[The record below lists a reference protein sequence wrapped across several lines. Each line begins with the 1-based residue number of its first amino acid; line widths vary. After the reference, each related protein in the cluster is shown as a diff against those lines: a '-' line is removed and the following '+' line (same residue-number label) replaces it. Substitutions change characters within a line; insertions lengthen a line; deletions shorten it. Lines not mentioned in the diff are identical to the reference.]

1 MKTRYLL
8 YPLLFLFSVAMFA
21 SCSLSVPKERDIIED
36 SAFRSVD
43 LRIIEKTK
51 GTVMSLGDLMESYE
65 IIRLD
70 NRDEALIKTYPY
82 GVYVTDNYILL
93 RPADVVSPVK
103 LFTRKGRYVADIGGG
118 GQGPG
123 EDLYLFSWLVDE
135 KENRIYLGPGRTDK
149 VLVYDL
155 KGNYLPDE
163 VIRFGEIVHKSQI
176 WVDYDKKNV
185 VVVTL
190 PFSANVNSNFAISK
204 NVCWVQNREDDIVHR
219 IPVNHYGLIGD
230 YSNALVARRN
240 VDAISFSISE
250 VPMLRTRPDTLYH
263 YDAVKNI
270 ITPCFTIDHVVSENQ
285 SACTVLYETSRSY
298 WAQVTLYPNN
308 LSSSV
313 SSVRL
318 PAFNVCVSKKD
329 GNVRRIDRFTD
340 PLLGLSYPYLVMQ
353 NGYVCISYEPL
364 GLMDALDK
372 VLAQTDLKPEI
383 RKRVTNLRN
392 SLHENDNDIL
402 MIGKL
407 KSNY

>member
-1 MKTRYLL
+1 MKARYFF
-8 YPLLFLFSVAMFA
+8 YPFLFLFSVAMFA

-103 LFTRKGRYVADIGGG
+103 LFTRKGRYVADIGGV

-123 EDLYLFSWLVDE
+123 EYLYLFSWLVDE
-135 KENRIYLGPGRTDK
+135 KENRIYLGPGRADK

-190 PFSANVNSNFAISK
+190 PFSANVNSNFAINK
-204 NVCWVQNREDDIVHR
+204 NVCWVQNREGDIVHR

-230 YSNALVARRN
+230 YSNGLVACRN
-240 VDAISFSISE
+240 VDAISFSIFE
-250 VPMLRTRPDTLYH
+250 DPMLRTRPDTLYH

-340 PLLGLSYPYLVMQ
+340 PLLGLSHLFLMMN
-353 NGYVCISYEPL
+353 NGYICISYDPL
-364 GLMDALDK
+364 ELMDALDK
-372 VLAQTDLKPEI
+372 VLTQTDLEPDV
-383 RKRVTNLRN
+383 RKRATDLRN

-402 MIGKL
+402 IIGKL
-407 KSNY
+407 KQ

>member
-1 MKTRYLL
+1 MKARHFF

-21 SCSLSVPKERDIIED
+21 SCSSYVPKEGDIIED

-43 LRIIEKTK
+43 LRIIEKIK
-51 GTVMSLGDLMESYE
+51 GTVMSLGDLMETYE
-65 IIRLD
+65 IIKLE
-70 NRDEALIKTYPY
+70 NRDEALVKTYPF
-82 GVYVTDNYILL
+82 GIFVTDNYILL
-93 RPADVVSPVK
+93 NPDAISPIK
-103 LFTRKGRYVADIGGG
+103 LFTRKGQYVADIGGI

-123 EDLYLFSWLVDE
+123 EYKTIHFCMIDE
-135 KENRIYLGPGRTDK
+135 KQKRIYLGPGRANKILT
-149 VLVYDL
+149 YDL
-155 KGNYLPDE
+155 KGNYLSDE
-163 VIRFGEIVHKSQI
+163 AIHFKEIVHKPCI
-176 WVDYDKKNV
+176 WMDHDKKHVTV
-185 VVVTL
+185 VGL
-190 PFSANVNSNFAISK
+190 PFSENENSNFEISN
-204 NVCWVQNREDDIVHR
+204 NVCWVQNREGDIVHR

-230 YSNALVARRN
+230 YSNGLVACRN
-240 VDAISFSISE
+240 VDAISFSIFE
-250 VPMLRTRPDTLYH
+250 DPMLRTRLDTLYH

-270 ITPCFTIDHVVSENQ
+270 ITPCFTIDYVVSENQ

-340 PLLGLSYPYLVMQ
+340 SLLGLSYPYLVMP

-364 GLMDALDK
+364 ELMDALDK
-372 VLAQTDLKPEI
+372 VLTQTDLEPDV
-383 RKRVTNLRN
+383 RKRATDLRN

-402 MIGKL
+402 IIGKL
-407 KSNY
+407 KQ

>member
-1 MKTRYLL
+1 MKARYFF
-8 YPLLFLFSVAMFA
+8 YPFLSLFSVAMFA
-21 SCSLSVPKERDIIED
+21 SCSLSVPKEGDIIED

-103 LFTRKGRYVADIGGG
+103 LFTRKGRYVADIGGV

-123 EDLYLFSWLVDE
+123 EYLYLFSWLVDE

-176 WVDYDKKNV
+176 WVNYDKKNV

-204 NVCWVQNREDDIVHR
+204 NVCWVQNREGDIVHR

-285 SACTVLYETSRSY
+285 SVCTVLYETSRSY

-340 PLLGLSYPYLVMQ
+340 PLLGLSHLFLMMN
-353 NGYVCISYEPL
+353 NGYICISYDPL
-364 GLMDALDK
+364 ELMDALDK

-383 RKRVTNLRN
+383 RKRATNLRN

>member
-1 MKTRYLL
+1 MKARYFF
-8 YPLLFLFSVAMFA
+8 YPFLSLFSVAMFA
-21 SCSLSVPKERDIIED
+21 SCSLSVPKEGDIIED

-103 LFTRKGRYVADIGGG
+103 LFTRKGRYVADIGGV

-123 EDLYLFSWLVDE
+123 EYLYLFSWLVDE
-135 KENRIYLGPGRTDK
+135 KENRIYLGPGRADK

-204 NVCWVQNREDDIVHR
+204 NVCWVQNREGDIVHR

-270 ITPCFTIDHVVSENQ
+270 ITPCFTKDHVVSENQ
-285 SACTVLYETSRSY
+285 SVCTVLYETSRSY

-340 PLLGLSYPYLVMQ
+340 PLLGLSHLFLMMN
-353 NGYVCISYEPL
+353 NGYICISYDPL
-364 GLMDALDK
+364 ELMDALDK
-372 VLAQTDLKPEI
+372 VLTQTDLEPDV
-383 RKRVTNLRN
+383 RKRATDLRN

-402 MIGKL
+402 IIGKL
-407 KSNY
+407 KQ

>member
-1 MKTRYLL
+1 MKKYLYFIVFVTL
-8 YPLLFLFSVAMFA
+8 W
-21 SCSLSVPKERDIIED
+21 SCSADKVNVKSED
-36 SAFRSVD
+36 NSFYSVD

-70 NRDEALIKTYPY
+70 NRDEALIKTYPSS
-82 GVYVTDNYILL
+82 VYVTDNYILL
-93 RPADVVSPVK
+93 QPDDVVSPVK
-103 LFTRKGRYVADIGGG
+103 LFTRKGRYVADIGGV

-123 EDLYLFSWLVDE
+123 EYLYLFSWLVDE
-135 KENRIYLGPGRTDK
+135 KENRIYLGPGRADK

-185 VVVTL
+185 AVVTL
-190 PFSANVNSNFAISK
+190 PFSANVNSNFAINK
-204 NVCWVQNREDDIVHR
+204 NVCWVQNREGDIVHR

-230 YSNALVARRN
+230 YSNGLVACRN
-240 VDAISFSISE
+240 VDAISFSIFE
-250 VPMLRTRPDTLYH
+250 DPMLRTRPDTLYH

-270 ITPCFTIDHVVSENQ
+270 ITPRFTIDHVVSENQ

-298 WAQVTLYPNN
+298 WARVTLYPNDI
-308 LSSSV
+308 SSN
-313 SSVRL
+313 SSPVRL
-318 PAFNVCVSKKD
+318 TTFNVCVSKKD
-329 GNVRRIDRFTD
+329 GSVKRIDRFTND
-340 PLLGLSYPYLVMQ
+340 FLGLSYPFLTMR
-353 NGYVCISYEPL
+353 NGYVCISYDPL
-364 GLMDALDK
+364 ELMDALDK
-372 VLAQTDLKPEI
+372 VLTQTDLKPEI
-383 RKRVTNLRN
+383 RKRATGLRN

>member
-1 MKTRYLL
+1 MKARYFF
-8 YPLLFLFSVAMFA
+8 YPFLFLFSVAMFA

-103 LFTRKGRYVADIGGG
+103 LFTRKGRYVADIGGV

-123 EDLYLFSWLVDE
+123 EYLYLFSWLVDE

-176 WVDYDKKNV
+176 WVDYDKK
-185 VVVTL
+185 T
-190 PFSANVNSNFAISK
+190 
-204 NVCWVQNREDDIVHR
+204 
-219 IPVNHYGLIGD
+219 
-230 YSNALVARRN
+230 
-240 VDAISFSISE
+240 
-250 VPMLRTRPDTLYH
+250 
-263 YDAVKNI
+263 
-270 ITPCFTIDHVVSENQ
+270 
-285 SACTVLYETSRSY
+285 
-298 WAQVTLYPNN
+298 
-308 LSSSV
+308 
-313 SSVRL
+313 
-318 PAFNVCVSKKD
+318 
-329 GNVRRIDRFTD
+329 
-340 PLLGLSYPYLVMQ
+340 
-353 NGYVCISYEPL
+353 
-364 GLMDALDK
+364 
-372 VLAQTDLKPEI
+372 
-383 RKRVTNLRN
+383 
-392 SLHENDNDIL
+392 
-402 MIGKL
+402 
-407 KSNY
+407 

>member
-1 MKTRYLL
+1 MKARYFF
-8 YPLLFLFSVAMFA
+8 YPFLSLFSVAMFA
-21 SCSLSVPKERDIIED
+21 SCSLSVPKEGDIIED

-103 LFTRKGRYVADIGGG
+103 LFTRKGRYVADIGGV

-123 EDLYLFSWLVDE
+123 EYLYLFSWLVDE

-190 PFSANVNSNFAISK
+190 PFSANVNSNFAINK
-204 NVCWVQNREDDIVHR
+204 NVCWVQNRDGDIVHR

-285 SACTVLYETSRSY
+285 SVCTVLYETSRSY

-340 PLLGLSYPYLVMQ
+340 PLLGLSHLFLMMN
-353 NGYVCISYEPL
+353 NGYICISYDPL
-364 GLMDALDK
+364 ELMDALDK
-372 VLAQTDLKPEI
+372 VLTQTDLEPDV
-383 RKRVTNLRN
+383 RKRATDLRN

-402 MIGKL
+402 IIGKL
-407 KSNY
+407 KQ

>member
-1 MKTRYLL
+1 MKARYFF
-8 YPLLFLFSVAMFA
+8 YPFLFLFSVAMFA

-103 LFTRKGRYVADIGGG
+103 LFTRKGRYVADIGGV

-123 EDLYLFSWLVDE
+123 EYLYLFSWLVDE

-340 PLLGLSYPYLVMQ
+340 PLLGLSHLFLMMN
-353 NGYVCISYEPL
+353 NGYICISYDPL
-364 GLMDALDK
+364 ELMDALDK
-372 VLAQTDLKPEI
+372 VLTQTDLESDV
-383 RKRVTNLRN
+383 RKRATDLRN

-402 MIGKL
+402 IIGKL
-407 KSNY
+407 KQ

>member
-1 MKTRYLL
+1 MKARYFF
-8 YPLLFLFSVAMFA
+8 YPFLSLFSVAMFA
-21 SCSLSVPKERDIIED
+21 SCSLSVPKEGDIIED

-43 LRIIEKTK
+43 LRIIEKTR

-103 LFTRKGRYVADIGGG
+103 LFTRKGRYVADIGGV

-123 EDLYLFSWLVDE
+123 EYLYLFSWLVDE

-204 NVCWVQNREDDIVHR
+204 NVCWVQNRDGDIVHR

-230 YSNALVARRN
+230 YSNGLVACRN
-240 VDAISFSISE
+240 VDAISFSIFE
-250 VPMLRTRPDTLYH
+250 DPMLRTRPDTLYH

-340 PLLGLSYPYLVMQ
+340 PLLGLSHLFLMMN
-353 NGYVCISYEPL
+353 NGYICISYDPL
-364 GLMDALDK
+364 ELMDALDK
-372 VLAQTDLKPEI
+372 VLTQTDLEPDV
-383 RKRVTNLRN
+383 RKRATDLRN

-402 MIGKL
+402 IIGKL
-407 KSNY
+407 KQ

>member
-1 MKTRYLL
+1 MKARYFF
-8 YPLLFLFSVAMFA
+8 YPFLFLFSVAMFA

-103 LFTRKGRYVADIGGG
+103 LFTRKGRYVADIGGV

-123 EDLYLFSWLVDE
+123 EYLYLFSWLVDE

-285 SACTVLYETSRSY
+285 SAGTVLYETSRSY

-340 PLLGLSYPYLVMQ
+340 PLLGLSHLFLMMN
-353 NGYVCISYEPL
+353 NGYICISYDPL
-364 GLMDALDK
+364 ELMDALDK
-372 VLAQTDLKPEI
+372 VLTQTDLESDV
-383 RKRVTNLRN
+383 RKRATDLRN

-402 MIGKL
+402 IIGKL
-407 KSNY
+407 KQ

>member
-1 MKTRYLL
+1 MKARYFF
-8 YPLLFLFSVAMFA
+8 YPFLFLFSVAMFA

-70 NRDEALIKTYPY
+70 NRDAALIKTYSY

-103 LFTRKGRYVADIGGG
+103 LFTRKGRYVADIGGV

-123 EDLYLFSWLVDE
+123 EYLYLFSWLVDE
-135 KENRIYLGPGRTDK
+135 KENRIYLGPGRADK

-204 NVCWVQNREDDIVHR
+204 NVCWVQNREGDIVHR
-219 IPVNHYGLIGD
+219 IPANHYGLIGD
-230 YSNALVARRN
+230 YSNGLVACRN
-240 VDAISFSISE
+240 VDAISFSIFE
-250 VPMLRTRPDTLYH
+250 DPMLRTRPDTLYH

-270 ITPCFTIDHVVSENQ
+270 ITPCFTIDHVISENQ

-298 WAQVTLYPNN
+298 WAYVTLYPNDI
-308 LSSSV
+308 SSSAFP
-313 SSVRL
+313 VRL
-318 PAFNVCVSKKD
+318 TTFNVCVSKKD

-340 PLLGLSYPYLVMQ
+340 PLLGLSHLFLMMN
-353 NGYVCISYEPL
+353 NGYICISYDPL
-364 GLMDALDK
+364 ELMDALDK
-372 VLAQTDLKPEI
+372 VLTQTDLEPDV
-383 RKRVTNLRN
+383 RKRATDLRN

-402 MIGKL
+402 IIGKL
-407 KSNY
+407 KQ

>member
-1 MKTRYLL
+1 MKARYFF
-8 YPLLFLFSVAMFA
+8 YPFLFLFSVAMFA

-103 LFTRKGRYVADIGGG
+103 LFTRKGRYVADIGGV

-123 EDLYLFSWLVDE
+123 EYLYLFSWLVDE

-204 NVCWVQNREDDIVHR
+204 NVCWVQNREGDIVHR

-340 PLLGLSYPYLVMQ
+340 PLLGLSHLFLMMN
-353 NGYVCISYEPL
+353 NGYICISYDPL
-364 GLMDALDK
+364 ELMDALDK

-383 RKRVTNLRN
+383 RKRATGLRN

>member
-1 MKTRYLL
+1 MKARYFF
-8 YPLLFLFSVAMFA
+8 YPFLFLFSVAMFA

-103 LFTRKGRYVADIGGG
+103 LFTRKGRYVADIGGV

-123 EDLYLFSWLVDE
+123 EYLYLFSWLVDE

-204 NVCWVQNREDDIVHR
+204 NVCWVQNREGDIVHR

-340 PLLGLSYPYLVMQ
+340 PLLGLSHLFLMMN
-353 NGYVCISYEPL
+353 NGYICISYDPL
-364 GLMDALDK
+364 ELMDALDK
-372 VLAQTDLKPEI
+372 VLTQTDLEPDV
-383 RKRVTNLRN
+383 RKRATDLRN

-402 MIGKL
+402 IIGKL
-407 KSNY
+407 KQ

>member
-1 MKTRYLL
+1 MKARYFF
-8 YPLLFLFSVAMFA
+8 YPFLFLFSVAMFA

-103 LFTRKGRYVADIGGG
+103 LFTRKGRYVADIGGV

-123 EDLYLFSWLVDE
+123 EYLYLFSWLVDE
-135 KENRIYLGPGRTDK
+135 KENRIYLGSGRTDK

-204 NVCWVQNREDDIVHR
+204 NVCWVQNKEGDIVHR

-230 YSNALVARRN
+230 YSNGLVACRN
-240 VDAISFSISE
+240 VDAISFSIFE
-250 VPMLRTRPDTLYH
+250 DPMLRTRPDTLYH

-340 PLLGLSYPYLVMQ
+340 PLLGLSHLFLMMN
-353 NGYVCISYEPL
+353 NGYICISYDPL
-364 GLMDALDK
+364 ELMDALDK
-372 VLAQTDLKPEI
+372 VLTQTDLESDV
-383 RKRVTNLRN
+383 RKRATDLRN
-392 SLHENDNDIL
+392 SLYENDNDIL
-402 MIGKL
+402 IIGKL
-407 KSNY
+407 KQ

>member
-1 MKTRYLL
+1 MKARYFF
-8 YPLLFLFSVAMFA
+8 YPFLFLFSVAMFA

-70 NRDEALIKTYPY
+70 NRDEALIKTYPSS
-82 GVYVTDNYILL
+82 VYVTDNYILL
-93 RPADVVSPVK
+93 QPDDVVSPVK
-103 LFTRKGRYVADIGGG
+103 LFTRKGRYVADIGGV

-123 EDLYLFSWLVDE
+123 EYLYLFSWLVDE
-135 KENRIYLGPGRTDK
+135 KENRIYLGPGRADK

-204 NVCWVQNREDDIVHR
+204 NVCWVQNREGDIVHR

-230 YSNALVARRN
+230 YSNGLVAHRN
-240 VDAISFSISE
+240 VDAISFSIFE
-250 VPMLRTRPDTLYH
+250 DPMLRTRPDTLYH

-340 PLLGLSYPYLVMQ
+340 PLLGLSHLFLMMN
-353 NGYVCISYEPL
+353 NGYICISYDPL
-364 GLMDALDK
+364 ELMDALDK
-372 VLAQTDLKPEI
+372 VLTQTDLESDV
-383 RKRVTNLRN
+383 RKRATDLRN

-402 MIGKL
+402 IIGKL
-407 KSNY
+407 KQ

>member
-1 MKTRYLL
+1 MKARHFF

-21 SCSLSVPKERDIIED
+21 SCSSYVPKEGDIIED

-103 LFTRKGRYVADIGGG
+103 LFTRKGRYVADIGGV

-123 EDLYLFSWLVDE
+123 EYLYLFSWLVDE

-204 NVCWVQNREDDIVHR
+204 NVCWVQNREGDIVHR

-340 PLLGLSYPYLVMQ
+340 PLLGLSYLFLAMK
-353 NGYVCISYEPL
+353 NGYVCISYDPL
-364 GLMDALDK
+364 ELMDALDK
-372 VLAQTDLKPEI
+372 VLTQTDLESDV
-383 RKRVTNLRN
+383 RKRATDLRN

-402 MIGKL
+402 IIGKL
-407 KSNY
+407 KQ

>member
-1 MKTRYLL
+1 MKARYFF
-8 YPLLFLFSVAMFA
+8 YPFLFLFSVAMFA

-103 LFTRKGRYVADIGGG
+103 LFTRKGRYVADIGGV

-123 EDLYLFSWLVDE
+123 EYLYLFSWLVDE

-190 PFSANVNSNFAISK
+190 PFFANVNSNFAISK

-340 PLLGLSYPYLVMQ
+340 PLLGLSHLFLMMN
-353 NGYVCISYEPL
+353 NGYICISYDPL
-364 GLMDALDK
+364 ELMDALDK
-372 VLAQTDLKPEI
+372 VLTQTDLESDV
-383 RKRVTNLRN
+383 RKRATDLRN

-402 MIGKL
+402 IIGKL
-407 KSNY
+407 KQ

>member
-8 YPLLFLFSVAMFA
+8 YPLLFLLSVVMSA
-21 SCSLSVPKERDIIED
+21 SCFSSVPKEGDIIED
-36 SAFRSVD
+36 PAFRSVD

-51 GTVMSLGDLMESYE
+51 GTVMSLGDLMETYE
-65 IIRLD
+65 IIKLE
-70 NRDEALIKTYPY
+70 NKDEALIKTYSF
-82 GVYVTDNYILL
+82 GIFVTDNYILL
-93 RPADVVSPVK
+93 KPDAISPVK
-103 LFTRKGRYVADIGGG
+103 LFTRKGQYVADIGGI

-123 EDLYLFSWLVDE
+123 EYKTIHSCMIDE
-135 KENRIYLGPGRTDK
+135 KQKRIYLGSGRANKILT
-149 VLVYDL
+149 YDL
-155 KGNYLPDE
+155 KGNYLSDE
-163 VIRFGEIVHKSQI
+163 AIHFKEIVHKPCI
-176 WVDYDKKNV
+176 WMDHDKKHVTV
-185 VVVTL
+185 VGL
-190 PFSANVNSNFAISK
+190 PFSENENSNFAISN
-204 NVCWVQNREDDIVHR
+204 NVCWVQNREGDIVHR

-230 YSNALVARRN
+230 YSNGLVACRN
-240 VDAISFSISE
+240 VDAISFSIFE
-250 VPMLRTRPDTLYH
+250 DPMLRTRPDTLYH

-313 SSVRL
+313 YSVRL

-364 GLMDALDK
+364 GLMAALDK
-372 VLAQTDLKPEI
+372 VLAQTDWEPDV
-383 RKRVTNLRN
+383 RKRATDLRN

-402 MIGKL
+402 IIGKL
-407 KSNY
+407 KQ

>member
-1 MKTRYLL
+1 MKARYFF
-8 YPLLFLFSVAMFA
+8 YPFLSLFSVAMFA
-21 SCSLSVPKERDIIED
+21 SCSLSVPKEGDIIED

-103 LFTRKGRYVADIGGG
+103 LFTRKGRYVADIGGV

-123 EDLYLFSWLVDE
+123 EYLYLFSWLVDE

-204 NVCWVQNREDDIVHR
+204 NVCWVQNREGDIVHR

-230 YSNALVARRN
+230 YSNGLVACRN
-240 VDAISFSISE
+240 VDAISFSIFE
-250 VPMLRTRPDTLYH
+250 DPMLRTRPDTLYH

-285 SACTVLYETSRSY
+285 SVCTVLYETSRSY

-340 PLLGLSYPYLVMQ
+340 PLLGLSHLFLMMN
-353 NGYVCISYEPL
+353 NGYICISYDPL
-364 GLMDALDK
+364 ELMDALDK
-372 VLAQTDLKPEI
+372 VLTQTDLEPDV
-383 RKRVTNLRN
+383 RKRATDLRN

-402 MIGKL
+402 IIGKL
-407 KSNY
+407 KQ

>member
-1 MKTRYLL
+1 MKARHFF

-21 SCSLSVPKERDIIED
+21 SCSSYVPKEGDIIED

-43 LRIIEKTK
+43 LRIIEKIK
-51 GTVMSLGDLMESYE
+51 GTVMSLGDLMETYE
-65 IIRLD
+65 IIKLE
-70 NRDEALIKTYPY
+70 NRDEALVKTYPF
-82 GVYVTDNYILL
+82 GIFVTDNYILL
-93 RPADVVSPVK
+93 NPDAISPIK
-103 LFTRKGRYVADIGGG
+103 LFTRKGQYVADIGGI

-123 EDLYLFSWLVDE
+123 EYKTIHFCMIDE
-135 KENRIYLGPGRTDK
+135 KQKRIYLGPGRANKILT
-149 VLVYDL
+149 YDL
-155 KGNYLPDE
+155 KGNYLSDE
-163 VIRFGEIVHKSQI
+163 AIHFKEIVHKPCI
-176 WVDYDKKNV
+176 WMDHDKKHVTV
-185 VVVTL
+185 VGL
-190 PFSANVNSNFAISK
+190 PFSENENSNFEISN
-204 NVCWVQNREDDIVHR
+204 NVCWVQNREGDIVHR

-250 VPMLRTRPDTLYH
+250 IPMLRTRPDTLYH

-270 ITPCFTIDHVVSENQ
+270 ITPCFTIDYVVSENQ

-340 PLLGLSYPYLVMQ
+340 SLLGLSYPYLVMQ

-364 GLMDALDK
+364 ELMDALDK
-372 VLAQTDLKPEI
+372 VLTQTDLEPDV
-383 RKRVTNLRN
+383 RKRATDLRN

-402 MIGKL
+402 IIGKL
-407 KSNY
+407 KQ

>member
-1 MKTRYLL
+1 MKARHFF

-21 SCSLSVPKERDIIED
+21 SCSSYVPKEGDIIED

-43 LRIIEKTK
+43 LRIIEKIK
-51 GTVMSLGDLMESYE
+51 GTVMSLGDLMETYE
-65 IIRLD
+65 IIKLE

-103 LFTRKGRYVADIGGG
+103 LFTRKGRYVADIGGV

-123 EDLYLFSWLVDE
+123 EYLYLFSWLVDE
-135 KENRIYLGPGRTDK
+135 KENRIYLGPGRADK

-190 PFSANVNSNFAISK
+190 PFSANVNSNFAINK
-204 NVCWVQNREDDIVHR
+204 NVCWVQNRDGDIVHR

-230 YSNALVARRN
+230 YSNGLVACRN
-240 VDAISFSISE
+240 VDAISFSIFE
-250 VPMLRTRPDTLYH
+250 DPMLRTRPDTLYH

-270 ITPCFTIDHVVSENQ
+270 ITPCFTIDYVVSENQ

-340 PLLGLSYPYLVMQ
+340 SLLGLSYPYLVMQ

-364 GLMDALDK
+364 ELMDALDK
-372 VLAQTDLKPEI
+372 VLTQTDLEPDV
-383 RKRVTNLRN
+383 RKRATDLRN

-402 MIGKL
+402 IIGKL
-407 KSNY
+407 KQ

>member
-1 MKTRYLL
+1 MKARYFF
-8 YPLLFLFSVAMFA
+8 YPFLFLFSVAMFA

-103 LFTRKGRYVADIGGG
+103 LFTRKGRYVADIGGV

-123 EDLYLFSWLVDE
+123 EYLYLFSWLVDE

-204 NVCWVQNREDDIVHR
+204 NVCWVQNREGDIVHR

-230 YSNALVARRN
+230 YSNGLVACRN
-240 VDAISFSISE
+240 VDAISFSIFE
-250 VPMLRTRPDTLYH
+250 DPMLRTRPDTLYH

-340 PLLGLSYPYLVMQ
+340 PLLGLSHLFLMMN
-353 NGYVCISYEPL
+353 NGYICISYDPL
-364 GLMDALDK
+364 ELMDALDK
-372 VLAQTDLKPEI
+372 VLTQTDLESDV
-383 RKRVTNLRN
+383 RKRATDLRN

-402 MIGKL
+402 IIGKL
-407 KSNY
+407 KQ

>member
-1 MKTRYLL
+1 MKKYLYFIVFVTL
-8 YPLLFLFSVAMFA
+8 W
-21 SCSLSVPKERDIIED
+21 SCSADKVNVKSED
-36 SAFRSVD
+36 NSFYSVD

-70 NRDEALIKTYPY
+70 NRDEALIKTYPSS
-82 GVYVTDNYILL
+82 VYVTDNYILL
-93 RPADVVSPVK
+93 QPDDVVSPVK
-103 LFTRKGRYVADIGGG
+103 LFTRKGRYVADIGGV

-123 EDLYLFSWLVDE
+123 EYLYLFSWLVDE
-135 KENRIYLGPGRTDK
+135 KENRIYLGPGRADK

-185 VVVTL
+185 AVVTL
-190 PFSANVNSNFAISK
+190 PFSANVNSNFAINK
-204 NVCWVQNREDDIVHR
+204 NVCWVQNREGDIVYR
-219 IPVNHYGLIGD
+219 ISANHYGLIGD
-230 YSNALVARRN
+230 YSNGLVACRN
-240 VDAISFSISE
+240 VDAISFSIFE
-250 VPMLRTRPDTLYH
+250 DPMLRTRPDTLYH

-308 LSSSV
+308 LSSCV

-340 PLLGLSYPYLVMQ
+340 PLLGLSYLFLAMK
-353 NGYVCISYEPL
+353 NGYVCISYDPL
-364 GLMDALDK
+364 ELMDALDK
-372 VLAQTDLKPEI
+372 VLTQTDLEPDVC
-383 RKRVTNLRN
+383 KRATDLRN

-402 MIGKL
+402 IIGKL
-407 KSNY
+407 KQ

>member
-1 MKTRYLL
+1 MKKYLHFIVFVTL
-8 YPLLFLFSVAMFA
+8 W
-21 SCSLSVPKERDIIED
+21 SCSADKVNVKSED
-36 SAFRSVD
+36 NSFYSVD

-70 NRDEALIKTYPY
+70 NRDEALIKTYPSS
-82 GVYVTDNYILL
+82 VYVTDNYILL
-93 RPADVVSPVK
+93 QPDDVVSPVK
-103 LFTRKGRYVADIGGG
+103 LFTRKGRYVADIGGV

-123 EDLYLFSWLVDE
+123 EYLYLFSWLVDE
-135 KENRIYLGPGRTDK
+135 KENRIYLGPGRADK

-185 VVVTL
+185 AVVTL
-190 PFSANVNSNFAISK
+190 PFSANVNSNFAINK
-204 NVCWVQNREDDIVHR
+204 NVCWVQNREGDIVHR

-230 YSNALVARRN
+230 YSNGLVAHRN
-240 VDAISFSISE
+240 VDAISFSIFE
-250 VPMLRTRPDTLYH
+250 DPMLRTRPDTLYH

-270 ITPCFTIDHVVSENQ
+270 ITPRFTIDHVVSENQ

-298 WAQVTLYPNN
+298 WARVTLYPNDI
-308 LSSSV
+308 SSN
-313 SSVRL
+313 SSPVRL
-318 PAFNVCVSKKD
+318 TTFNVCVSKKD
-329 GNVRRIDRFTD
+329 GSVKRIDRFTND
-340 PLLGLSYPYLVMQ
+340 FLGLSYPFLTMR
-353 NGYVCISYEPL
+353 NGYVCISYDPL
-364 GLMDALDK
+364 ELMDALDK
-372 VLAQTDLKPEI
+372 VLTQTDLKPEI
-383 RKRVTNLRN
+383 RKRATGLRN

>member
-1 MKTRYLL
+1 MKKYLYFIVFVTL
-8 YPLLFLFSVAMFA
+8 W
-21 SCSLSVPKERDIIED
+21 SCSADKVNVKSED
-36 SAFRSVD
+36 NSFYSVD

-70 NRDEALIKTYPY
+70 NRDEALIKTYPSS
-82 GVYVTDNYILL
+82 VYVTDNYILL
-93 RPADVVSPVK
+93 QPDDVVSPVK
-103 LFTRKGRYVADIGGG
+103 LFTRKGRYVADIGGV

-123 EDLYLFSWLVDE
+123 EYLYLFSWLVDE
-135 KENRIYLGPGRTDK
+135 KENRIYLGPGRADK

-185 VVVTL
+185 AVVTL
-190 PFSANVNSNFAISK
+190 PFSANVNSNFAINK
-204 NVCWVQNREDDIVHR
+204 NVCWVQNRVGDIVHR

-230 YSNALVARRN
+230 YSNGLVAHRN
-240 VDAISFSISE
+240 VDAISFSIFE
-250 VPMLRTRPDTLYH
+250 DPMLRTRPDTLYH

-270 ITPCFTIDHVVSENQ
+270 ITPRFTIDHVVSENQ

-298 WAQVTLYPNN
+298 WARVTLYPNDI
-308 LSSSV
+308 SSN
-313 SSVRL
+313 SSPVRL
-318 PAFNVCVSKKD
+318 TTFNVCVSKKD
-329 GNVRRIDRFTD
+329 GSVKRIDRFTND
-340 PLLGLSYPYLVMQ
+340 FLGLSYPFLTMR
-353 NGYVCISYEPL
+353 NGYVCISYDPL
-364 GLMDALDK
+364 ELMDALDK

-383 RKRVTNLRN
+383 RKRATGLKN

>member
-1 MKTRYLL
+1 MKARYFF
-8 YPLLFLFSVAMFA
+8 YPFLSLFSVAMFA
-21 SCSLSVPKERDIIED
+21 SCSLSVPKEGDIIED

-103 LFTRKGRYVADIGGG
+103 LFTRKGRYVADIGGV

-123 EDLYLFSWLVDE
+123 EYLYLFSWLVDE

-204 NVCWVQNREDDIVHR
+204 NVCWVQNREGDIVHR

-230 YSNALVARRN
+230 YSNGLVACRN
-240 VDAISFSISE
+240 VDAISFSIFE
-250 VPMLRTRPDTLYH
+250 DPMLRTRPDTLYH

-340 PLLGLSYPYLVMQ
+340 PLLGLSHLFLMMN
-353 NGYVCISYEPL
+353 NGYICISYDPL
-364 GLMDALDK
+364 ELMDALDK
-372 VLAQTDLKPEI
+372 VLTQTDLEPDV
-383 RKRVTNLRN
+383 RKRATDLRN

-402 MIGKL
+402 IIGKL
-407 KSNY
+407 KQ

>member
-1 MKTRYLL
+1 MKARYFF
-8 YPLLFLFSVAMFA
+8 YPFLFLFSVAMFA

-70 NRDEALIKTYPY
+70 NRDAALIKTYSY

-103 LFTRKGRYVADIGGG
+103 LFTRKGRYVADIGGV

-123 EDLYLFSWLVDE
+123 EYLYLFSWLVDE
-135 KENRIYLGPGRTDK
+135 KENRIYLGPGRADK

-204 NVCWVQNREDDIVHR
+204 NVCWVQNREGDIVHR

-250 VPMLRTRPDTLYH
+250 IPMLRTRPDTLYH

-270 ITPCFTIDHVVSENQ
+270 ITPCFTIDHVISENQ

-298 WAQVTLYPNN
+298 WAYVTLYPNDI
-308 LSSSV
+308 SSSAFP
-313 SSVRL
+313 VRL
-318 PAFNVCVSKKD
+318 TTFNVCVSKKD

-340 PLLGLSYPYLVMQ
+340 PLLGLSHLFLMMN
-353 NGYVCISYEPL
+353 NGYICISYDPL
-364 GLMDALDK
+364 ELMDALDK
-372 VLAQTDLKPEI
+372 VLTQTDLEPDV
-383 RKRVTNLRN
+383 RKRATDLRN

-402 MIGKL
+402 IIGKL
-407 KSNY
+407 KQ